1 MGAYKKLNKQDAYI
15 TSRTAHKTYVLENTQ
30 YLDAGIVIK
39 AASGSLYNSVKQLYY
54 PPTSEGNVV
63 SHSYDHYNQT
73 TLHNPDTRQNFNQT
87 SFGTSGSLVMSI
99 PRSLYGTYIKPG
111 PPFKLRLFDMLET
124 PYILREYNYWPDVSP
139 YTPEVLPEDDEV
151 IEQENE
157 TVIILDD
164 EEGGLYV
171 YGTDPRR
178 YVGDIIYSH
187 GILVF
192 TDPAAVA
199 GITTTEVLK
208 SELTWQT
215 SHPIF
220 THTYHCRVKESEF
233 NYTYNPTTTTPSTK
247 TDITILPVYL
257 QSQVTI
263 GTQTWT
269 DKNLNVATY
278 SDGTPIPQ
286 VTDSQQWYSLTTGA
300 WCYYNN
306 DPSSEAVYGKLY
318 NWYAVAGIYD
328 AESLAYPDLRKKL
341 APSGYHVPF
350 NEDWTTLTDY
360 LGGLE
365 VAASKMK
372 STGNLYDGTGLWN
385 TSAIEDG
392 NNSSGFT
399 ALPGGARVYSGEF
412 VSARGAGS
420 WWSSSEID
428 NINAWSRALDADV
441 DEVFIE
447 NNSKKMGF
455 SVRCVYDGLVHLTT
469 TTTTTQTGILKGNV
483 TGSAFQ
489 PYITTVGLYNDA
501 NELIAVGKMGQP
513 IPKSANTEMTIVV
526 KIDI

>member
-15 TSRTAHKTYVLENTQ
+15 TSRTAHKTNVLDNTQ
-30 YLDAGIVIK
+30 YLDAGITVK
-39 AASGSLYNSVKQLYY
+39 YLSGSLYNSVKQLYY
-54 PPTSEGNVV
+54 PSRSEGLIA
-63 SHSYDHYNQT
+63 SHSYDYYEQT
-73 TLHNPDTRQNFNQT
+73 TLHNPNTRQSLESS
-87 SFGTSGSLVMSI
+87 SFSTSGSLVMSI

-157 TVIILDD
+157 TVIVLDD
-164 EEGGLYV
+164 EEGGLYL
-171 YGTDPRR
+171 YGTDPKR
-178 YVGDIIYSH
+178 YIGDIIYSH

-192 TDPAAVA
+192 TDPIAVA
-199 GITTTEVLK
+199 GLTTTETLK

-233 NYTYNPTTTTPSTK
+233 NYTYNPTTTSTS
-247 TDITILPVYL
+247 TNTTTTIIPVYV
-257 QSQVTI
+257 QPQVTI
-263 GTQTWT
+263 GTQTWM
-269 DKNLNVATY
+269 DKNLNVDTY

-286 VTDSQQWYSLTTGA
+286 VTDQTAWEALTTGA

-306 DPSSEAVYGKLY
+306 DPANEAIYGKMY
-318 NWYAVAGIYD
+318 NWYAVAGIHD
-328 AESLAYPDLRKKL
+328 ADSLVYPDLRKQL
-341 APSGYHVPF
+341 APSGYHVAF
-350 NEDWTTLTDY
+350 TQDWDTLIAFAGGNSIAGGKLKSIGWSDAPESTDEY
-360 LGGLE
+360 
-365 VAASKMK
+365 
-372 STGNLYDGTGLWN
+372 
-385 TSAIEDG
+385 
-392 NNSSGFT
+392 GFG
-399 ALPGGARVYSGEF
+399 ALPGGYRISDDNFDNAGVESLFWTLSDNDPDTSPYYNFTNSNTNVYISNFPKSIG
-412 VSARGAGS
+412 
-420 WWSSSEID
+420 
-428 NINAWSRALDADV
+428 L
-441 DEVFIE
+441 
-447 NNSKKMGF
+447 

-469 TTTTTQTGILKGNV
+469 TTTTTQTGILKDNV

-513 IPKSANTEMTIVV
+513 VPKSANTEMTIVV